1 MEDRPLSQHEGNS
14 NVLQGW
20 SEWQYLFGKQLAV
33 PVTSRFF
40 MGPPVA
46 YLER

>member
-1 MEDRPLSQHEGNS
+1 MEDRPLSEGEGNS

-20 SEWQYLFGKQLAV
+20 SKWQYLFGKRFVIAV
-33 PVTSRFF
+33 VYRFF
-40 MGPPVA
+40 IGPPVA